1 MHKKAIEE
9 KNLLAFYS
17 ERKQHYEILAD
28 IEKKWLRRISWLRL
42 FVFIVFIFFAV
53 KVFGE
58 NGILFFFPAMLSFT
72 AFIVLVMQSI
82 KRTSNEAHYRSLLKL
97 NINEIRAQNYDFSEF
112 DEGLEFNNKDHA
124 FVFDLDIF
132 GAGSLFQ
139 YINRSF
145 SKSGRSKL
153 ASYFSDLL
161 SKKEKIYSRQEAIK
175 DLSARFEWMQNFQA
189 LCIQL
194 EENDFEK
201 AILKDWLRDKSPIFK
216 SSLFPFLAFL
226 LPAISFVLI
235 GLSVFRII
243 AFDEIWYLLLFPL
256 IVAGL
261 VIKKTQSFQRDVSAS
276 LRVLSDYRKL
286 FEHIEREEF
295 DSVLLGELKS
305 ELFNNSIPAS
315 RIIHKLAKILD
326 ALDARNNMLAGVLLN
341 ALLLWDIHCLIRF
354 GKWKRKYAKD
364 VFNWLESLSE
374 FDALSS
380 MGTFSFNHPDYSF
393 PMVSEQPV
401 WEFESL
407 GHPLIKKDL
416 KVDNDLLLS
425 VEGEI
430 IIVTGPNMAGKSTF
444 LRTVGVNMVLFQIG
458 APVCASG
465 FVSFPSK
472 LFTSMRT
479 TDSLQNNESYF
490 LSELKRLKL
499 LLDLVSEKEPVF
511 FLLDEIL
518 KGTNSKDK
526 TSGSQAVISRLVDLR
541 GTGLIAT
548 HDLTLS
554 KMEKEFPGKVFNKCF
569 EAEIVGDKLKF
580 DYKIINGVSRN
591 MNATFLMR
599 KMGIIEEKDTSL

>member
-1 MHKKAIEE
+1 MHKKTIEE
-9 KNLLAFYS
+9 RDLLTFYP
-17 ERKQHYEILAD
+17 ERKQHYTNLAD

-42 FVFIVFIFFAV
+42 FIFIVFIFFAL

-58 NGILFFFPAMLSFT
+58 NGILFFFPTMLFFT

-82 KRTSNEAHYRSLLKL
+82 KRTSKELHYRNLLKL
-97 NINEIRAQNYDFSEF
+97 NINELRAQNYDFNEF
-112 DEGLEFNNKDHA
+112 DEGLEYSNRDHA

-132 GAGSLFQ
+132 GPGSLFQ

-145 SKSGRSKL
+145 SQSGKRKL

-161 SKKEKIYSRQEAIK
+161 NKKEKINNRQNAIK

-189 LCIQL
+189 LCMQL
-194 EENDFEK
+194 EENDFES
-201 AILKDWLRDKSPIFK
+201 AILKEWLRDKSPIFK
-216 SSLFPFLAFL
+216 SILFPFLAFL
-226 LPAISFVLI
+226 LPAISLTLI
-235 GLSVFRII
+235 GLSIFGIV
-243 AFDEIWYLLLFPL
+243 AFEEIWYLLLIPL
-256 IVAGL
+256 IVVGI

-286 FEHIEREEF
+286 FEHIEKEEF
-295 DSVLLGELKS
+295 DSDLLQQLKK
-305 ELFNNSIPAS
+305 ELFHNSIPAS
-315 RIIHKLAKILD
+315 RIIQKLAKILD

-364 VFNWLESLSE
+364 VFSWLESLSE

-380 MGTFSFNHPDYSF
+380 LGTFSFNHPDYSF
-393 PMVSEQPV
+393 PLVSNQPT

-407 GHPLIKKDL
+407 GHPLIKRDQR
-416 KVDNDLLLS
+416 VDNDLLLS
-425 VEGEI
+425 EEGEI
-430 IIVTGPNMAGKSTF
+430 FIVTGPNMAGKSTF
-444 LRTVGVNMVLFQIG
+444 LRAVGVNMVLFQMG
-458 APVCASG
+458 APVCASK

-490 LSELKRLKL
+490 FSELKRLKS
-499 LLDLVSEKEPVF
+499 LLDLVLEKEPVF

-526 TSGSQAVISRLVDLR
+526 TSGSWAVITRLVDLR
-541 GTGLIAT
+541 STGLIAT

-554 KMEKEFPGKVFNKCF
+554 RMEKEFSGKVFNKCF

-580 DYKIINGVSRN
+580 DYKLINGVSRN
-591 MNATFLMR
+591 MNATFLMK
-599 KMGIIEEKDTSL
+599 KMGIIS